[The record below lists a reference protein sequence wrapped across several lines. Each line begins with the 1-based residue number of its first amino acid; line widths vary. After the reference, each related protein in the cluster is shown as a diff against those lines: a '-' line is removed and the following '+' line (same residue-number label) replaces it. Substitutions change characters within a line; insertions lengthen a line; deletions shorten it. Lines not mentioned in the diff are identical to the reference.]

1 MGCAEI
7 ILKDPGQIVGARESL
22 NGPKKKKMARRITFL
37 CAIFT
42 ACLDFPLPQLS
53 APESPRIYG
62 NLV

>member
-22 NGPKKKKMARRITFL
+22 NGRKKKMARRITFL

-42 ACLDFPLPQLS
+42 ACLDFPLPPLS
-53 APESPRIYG
+53 APGSPRMYG
-62 NLV
+62 NLI